1 MASEYPNAHFTGVDI
16 ARLYPLEIKPENV
29 SFSQA
34 NVLVGLPFP
43 DDTFDFIHMSFML
56 FAFTL
61 KNWEIAINELVR
73 VCKPGG
79 YVELME
85 KDIFWFNEGP
95 FCKAARTVSEY
106 HLLFRFRRKK

>member
-1 MASEYPNAHFTGVDI
+1 MASEYPNAQFTGIDI
-16 ARLYPLEIKPENV
+16 ARLYPSEIKPENV
-29 SFSQA
+29 SFVQA

-43 DDTFDFIHMSFML
+43 DNTFDFIHMRFML

-61 KNWEIAINELVR
+61 KNWEVAINELIR

-79 YVELME
+79 YIELME
-85 KDIFWFNEGP
+85 KDIIWFNEGP

-106 HLLFRFRRKK
+106 LY